1 MKLFKRRSRLDV
13 RKYSGKVVDS
23 WNHPSEQCVN
33 WSTLDNFKT
42 HSFCTNYYCE
52 YSQDLGC
59 RCYDGFAC
67 AHCCHYWLP
76 IGGEFGEFGS
86 RPWARDALTILVI
99 YGTKT
104 SMNSRTKNV
113 ETHWATITRKSGR
126 SSVCHC
132 RRADSEDWKPAVDAA
147 PVSVSFRLVSV
158 EARFEDVSD
167 VICGTGSIL
176 VDSRKGATVKTATV
190 L

>member
-13 RKYSGKVVDS
+13 RKYSDKVVDS
-23 WNHPSEQCVN
+23 CNHPSEQCVN

-52 YSQDLGC
+52 YIQDLGG
-59 RCYDGFAC
+59 RCYDDFAC
-67 AHCCHYWLP
+67 AHSCHYWLP
-76 IGGEFGEFGS
+76 IGGANLAVVHG
-86 RPWARDALTILVI
+86 PWARDALTIWVI

-104 SMNSRTKNV
+104 LMNSRTKNV
-113 ETHWATITRKSGR
+113 ETHWATITRQSWR
-126 SSVCHC
+126 TSVCHC
-132 RRADSEDWKPAVDAA
+132 RRADSEEWKPAVDAA

-176 VDSRKGATVKTATV
+176 VDSRKGGNGKNGNG
-190 L
+190 